1 MQWRSAVQVKPQMYG
16 VTWVIGDI
24 CLTFCQQHKTF
35 LRVCKKKCH
44 SCGINYF
51 FVIVYENHATWVAR
65 YWNLWAFVCK
75 DTKAPIWHIRGLLRQ
90 KTKAAH
96 QSALGNSMPL
106 RPEHSLPSASIC
118 VNYGCVLGGLMYH
131 VCIHRKKKKRIISI
145 LHLGV
150 RGRRSKKVWCKY
162 LCCECHLSIL
172 CHQTSD
178 TFQVFSWQMYLIL
191 ILSDYARTL
200 ILRVEAEANFY
211 LVSIHFCLKNT
222 RWHDQIKLESK
233 ERCTFVM
240 KHIGN
245 TCWTWESHIA
255 YYLWTHSSLTL
266 NVGFSHNGYS
276 LKATNKRVWRK
287 EGGNTYRL
295 CVDSMLWMNNS
306 LGFASHD

>member
-1 MQWRSAVQVKPQMYG
+1 M
-16 VTWVIGDI
+16 
-24 CLTFCQQHKTF
+24 
-35 LRVCKKKCH
+35 
-44 SCGINYF
+44 
-51 FVIVYENHATWVAR
+51 
-65 YWNLWAFVCK
+65 
-75 DTKAPIWHIRGLLRQ
+75 
-90 KTKAAH
+90 
-96 QSALGNSMPL
+96 
-106 RPEHSLPSASIC
+106 
-118 VNYGCVLGGLMYH
+118 
-131 VCIHRKKKKRIISI
+131 
-145 LHLGV
+145 
-150 RGRRSKKVWCKY
+150 WCKY

-178 TFQVFSWQMYLIL
+178 TFQSLFLANIL
-191 ILSDYARTL
+191 DSNSVWLRTHCHPAC
-200 ILRVEAEANFY
+200 IEAEANFY

-233 ERCTFVM
+233 ERWTFVM

-276 LKATNKRVWRK
+276 LKATNKREWRK